1 MASTAGVTTLG
12 GSASAFGWV
21 SSAAKISCETSCRG
35 VLVSQRKKHVFDPLV
50 AKEIIF
56 GKKQHNDGL
65 RLWED
70 KEKGRKI
77 LKAEFLALLGLQGT
91 SGERCCCFGEG

>member
-1 MASTAGVTTLG
+1 MLLAGFPQLLK
-12 GSASAFGWV
+12 FPM
-21 SSAAKISCETSCRG
+21 KH
-35 VLVSQRKKHVFDPLV
+35 LVEVCLSLKERNVFDPLV

-56 GKKQHNDGL
+56 GEKQHNDRL